1 MYYICEWFD
10 NYIVFNESK
19 NKLSVT
25 SGKSIKE
32 AIKEYNKN
40 TWNIRTQPER
50 NIHISNSILYDE
62 CTQHLVY
69 FKTDNLDI
77 DYVIET
83 YPEFFI

>member
-50 NIHISNSILYDE
+50 NIHISNSILYDAHI
-62 CTQHLVY
+62 QHPVY

-77 DYVIET
+77 DYIIET